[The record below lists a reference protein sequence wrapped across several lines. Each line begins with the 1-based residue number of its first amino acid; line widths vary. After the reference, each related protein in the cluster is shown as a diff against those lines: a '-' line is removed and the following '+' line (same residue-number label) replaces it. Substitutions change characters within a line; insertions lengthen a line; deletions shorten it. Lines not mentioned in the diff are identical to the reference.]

1 MTTLATGVKLI
12 ILPSLTALLLLFTGV
27 NGMEFGVGIL
37 LTAAPA
43 ASAGYI
49 LAHQLK
55 SDGELASSI
64 IMISTV
70 VSVLSYTAYL
80 YLLKLAGF

>member
-1 MTTLATGVKLI
+1 
-12 ILPSLTALLLLFTGV
+12 
-27 NGMEFGVGIL
+27 GMEFGVGIL

-49 LAHQLK
+49 LAQQLK

-64 IMISTV
+64 IMVSTM
-70 VSVLSYTAYL
+70 VSVLSYTIYL
-80 YLLKLAGF
+80 YVLKMAGF